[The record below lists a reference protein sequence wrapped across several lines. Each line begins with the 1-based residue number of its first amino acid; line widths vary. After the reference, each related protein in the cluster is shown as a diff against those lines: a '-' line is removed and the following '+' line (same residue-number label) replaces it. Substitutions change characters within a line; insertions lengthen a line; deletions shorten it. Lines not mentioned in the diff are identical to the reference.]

1 MDRTLYEKVEEV
13 KDRFYELYGKDI
25 YTDFTLPE
33 KVTNAY
39 YEINDLLLAILNDIE
54 MEGYDSAEQ

>member
-13 KDRFYELYGKDI
+13 KDKFYELYGKDI
-25 YTDFTLPE
+25 YTDFTLPK
-33 KVTNAY
+33 KVTNDYCEA
-39 YEINDLLLAILNDIE
+39 NDLLIAILAEIE